1 MKKFI
6 VVTDAREP
14 VGVEEAVGRKV
25 LVSVDHIIKVDA
37 VEPHIAE
44 ALGYNSTVTLASS
57 GQYSN
62 FICAKETQEEI
73 INFIYN

>member
-6 VVTDAREP
+6 VVTDTREP
-14 VGVEEAVGRKV
+14 VGVEEVVGRKV

-44 ALGYNSTVTLASS
+44 VLGYNSTVTLASS

-62 FICAKETQEEI
+62 FICTKETQEEI
-73 INFIYN
+73 ISFIYS

>member
-6 VVTDAREP
+6 VVTDVREP
-14 VGVEEAVGRKV
+14 VGVEEITGRKV
-25 LVSVDHIIKVDA
+25 LISVDHIIKVDA

-44 ALGYNSTVTLASS
+44 VLGYNSTVTLASS

-62 FICAKETQEEI
+62 YVCVKETQEEI
-73 INFIYN
+73 IKFIYD